1 MEFHVQYELEEPPP
15 PSPDGDKNFLA
26 PPLLGNPGYA
36 PDTHNHR
43 IKVPLG
49 KRIHLGI
56 NANCENYHFIP

>member
-36 PDTHNHR
+36 PDTHT
-43 IKVPLG
+43 LG
-49 KRIHLGI
+49 LTKAILS
-56 NANCENYHFIP
+56 NQSVS